1 MWTTLRLLEFRRLFL
16 AGLVS
21 QAGSKV
27 HRIAL
32 LTLIYLLTH
41 EAIWVSLVLGVQLLS
56 SLIAG
61 PLLAA
66 WSDTQDRKRV
76 MVLAD
81 IGRAILVP
89 LIPLLGVHSLPLLLL
104 LVGLVEV
111 LTSMFEPASNAA
123 VPDLVPEAQLDEA
136 NGLMYFASRFS
147 EVAFVGLAGV
157 LVAAVGA
164 PFAFYFDA
172 LTYVASAL
180 FLLGLPELS
189 SQASGKADYWER
201 AREGVRFLW
210 ANPTVRVTVGLLFTA
225 ACFGSVEGVL
235 GVVLANKVLGVGA
248 SGFGAMEAALAL
260 GAVLATLVF
269 GKLTQ
274 RFRRERLFMWA
285 LGGFGLLE
293 VSIGALPVF
302 AWVLAAFFF
311 SGLFNSLFIVPAR
324 SILQTNAQPEIRGRL
339 FAAFG
344 AVMNSAV
351 LIGAML
357 GGLTEPWLGSPRV
370 FLLAGLLVC
379 LAVGVV
385 ALRGGIPQQK
395 LSAA

>member
-41 EAIWVSLVLGVQLLS
+41 EAIWVSLVLGVQLLA

-61 PLLAA
+61 PVLAA

-76 MVLAD
+76 MILAD

-104 LVGLVEV
+104 LVGLIEV

-180 FLLGLPELS
+180 FLLGLPKLS
-189 SQASGKADYWER
+189 PQASGKAGYWER
-201 AREGVRFLW
+201 AREGIQFLW

-274 RFRRERLFMWA
+274 RLPRERLFMWA

-293 VSIGALPVF
+293 VSIGAWPVF
-302 AWVLAAFFF
+302 IWVLVAFFF

-324 SILQTNAQPEIRGRL
+324 SILQTSAQPEIRGRL

-357 GGLTEPWLGSPRV
+357 GGLTEPLLGAPRV